1 MQEMQL
7 AAKTTKS
14 DKRTDLGQLSK
25 MKEDLNKA
33 IASSRA
39 LQVSL
44 YTYTASI
51 SLYCWHLISCFM
63 WSAALD
69 SSFVLLS

>member
-39 LQVSL
+39 LQVR
-44 YTYTASI
+44 
-51 SLYCWHLISCFM
+51 
-63 WSAALD
+63 
-69 SSFVLLS
+69 LLV